1 MKLMRRDNV
10 DYFVLE
16 KCYMYTLF
24 LGHHA
29 NTHPSI
35 IGWGVDE
42 IIVDFDE
49 VDEEGCCW
57 LFRVGEML
65 YVYLIF

>member
-1 MKLMRRDNV
+1 MKLMSRDNV
-10 DYFVLE
+10 DYFVSE

-49 VDEEGCCW
+49 VDEEG
-57 LFRVGEML
+57 
-65 YVYLIF
+65 